1 MKKRRLHPAV
11 LLCNTAGTAILILLI
26 LACLPLTLPRL
37 AGYRLYTVVSGSM
50 EPEIPVGSLVFVHDA
65 APEDMVEGDVIA
77 FYGAVDSSAVITH
90 RVLSNSITMGQFITK
105 GDANEEQDVNPVP
118 YDNFIGEV
126 EYTFPGIGTA
136 AETLAG
142 PVGRRAAGCLI
153 ALAAALLLAGSWLER
168 AARKKKDG

>member
-1 MKKRRLHPAV
+1 M
-11 LLCNTAGTAILILLI
+11 CNTAGTAILILLI

-118 YDNFIGEV
+118 YDNFIG
-126 EYTFPGIGTA
+126 
-136 AETLAG
+136 
-142 PVGRRAAGCLI
+142 
-153 ALAAALLLAGSWLER
+153 
-168 AARKKKDG
+168 

>member
-1 MKKRRLHPAV
+1 M
-11 LLCNTAGTAILILLI
+11 CNTAGTAILILLI

-118 YDNFIGEV
+118 YDNFIGKV
-126 EYTFPGIGTA
+126 VYTFPSIGTA

-142 PVGRRAAGCLI
+142 PVGRGGGGWGRGGAGGGVVGG
-153 ALAAALLLAGSWLER
+153 AGVER
-168 AARKKKDG
+168 AVGKKRGGAR

>member
-1 MKKRRLHPAV
+1 M
-11 LLCNTAGTAILILLI
+11 CNTAGTAILILLI

-105 GDANEEQDVNPVP
+105 GDANPVP

-153 ALAAALLLAGSWLER
+153 ALAAALLLAGSFLDR